1 MPVYPTHENDQ
12 VAFTNAAPTT
22 IEFVNR
28 CGAFK
33 VWSADDSFYLGM
45 DEDAV
50 VGSSWMVPKDTID
63 SNAIPC
69 KYISI
74 LGQTGAGI
82 INYLALYQI
91 EGVHDTD
98 AELNRGGIH
107 HT

>member
-12 VAFTNAAPTT
+12 VAFDNVTPTR
-22 IEFVNR
+22 IEFSHR

-45 DEDAV
+45 DEAAAV
-50 VGSSWMVPKDTID
+50 GMWLVPMDTID

-74 LGQTGAGI
+74 LGQNGSGI
-82 INYLALYQI
+82 VNYMALYQI
-91 EGVHDTD
+91 HGVHDTE

-107 HT
+107 LT